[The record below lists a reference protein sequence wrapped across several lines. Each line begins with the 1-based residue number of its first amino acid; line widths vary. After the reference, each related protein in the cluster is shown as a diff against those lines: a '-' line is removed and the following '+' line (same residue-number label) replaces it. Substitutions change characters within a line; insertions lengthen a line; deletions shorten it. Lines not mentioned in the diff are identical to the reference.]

1 MAKQVKFKP
10 RQSPGK
16 FLQISSSCKA
26 QAQTKPKP
34 RQNPSPGKAQ
44 AQTKPKPKQSQSPA
58 QDQAQTK
65 PKVQTQEQNNNF
77 WSKIKISPPPH
88 PHLTASSPFLGQK
101 LYAEVLVTRTR
112 LYLSLTV
119 MAFSLTVLL
128 AERSVG
134 CSSYR
139 RQYKNVQGSYR

>member
-1 MAKQVKFKP
+1 MPRP
-10 RQSPGK
+10 RQIRSPV
-16 FLQISSSCKA
+16 KA
-26 QAQTKPKP
+26 QAQVKPKP
-34 RQNPSPGKAQ
+34 MQSPSQGKA
-44 AQTKPKPKQSQSPA
+44 
-58 QDQAQTK
+58 
-65 PKVQTQEQNNNF
+65 QTQEQNNIF
-77 WSKIKISPPPH
+77 SGPKLA
-88 PHLTASSPFLGQK
+88 PHLTASCSILGQK

-139 RQYKNVQGSYR
+139 RQYKKVQGSYR